1 MLPRIVVTN
10 VLCAA
15 ALLAGSSLSAQ
26 RTNQSDATGAFPPG
40 VFTRGF
46 TQAFAAPPA
55 PPPVLVTTPEMV
67 SALCIERS
75 DAFLTMATLSLSTEN
90 NAQRLVFGL
99 LKGGTSADQSA
110 RPLYDALVGAGA
122 DPAQTSALID
132 ATNGLLA
139 GQTTEVTSV
148 ANAVGR
154 YNTLVR
160 SAPNTLL
167 SSPPAELIAMRGA
180 LGRLGITAITAY
192 EPNRNFPGW
201 NLGPIGYVTDTSWLQ
216 SGRTILIAGGT
227 YLQVGGNI
235 PLADRQLRRV
245 GEHNGAWVLA
255 DVSAAGQPKQVFVAM
270 RMECDVSLVPFA
282 LQEPVRKR

>member
-10 VLCAA
+10 LICAA

-40 VFTRGF
+40 VFSRGF

-75 DAFLTMATLSLSTEN
+75 DAFLTMATLSLSPEN
-90 NAQRLVFGL
+90 NAERLVFGL

-110 RPLYDALVGAGA
+110 RPVYDALVRAGA

-139 GQTTEVTSV
+139 GQTTEVTTV

-160 SAPNTLL
+160 SAPSALL
-167 SSPPAELIAMRGA
+167 SAPPEELIAMRGA
-180 LGRLGITAITAY
+180 LGRLGTTAITAY
-192 EPNRNFPGW
+192 DPNRNFPGW
-201 NLGPIGYVTDTSWLQ
+201 SLGPIGYVTDTSWLQ
-216 SGRTILIAGGT
+216 SGRSILIAGGT
-227 YLQVGGNI
+227 YLQIGA
-235 PLADRQLRRV
+235 PTALADRQLRRV
-245 GEHNGAWVLA
+245 GEHNGAWVFA
-255 DVSAAGQPKQVFVAM
+255 DASAAGQPKQVFVAM
-270 RMECDVSLVPFA
+270 RMECDVSLVPFT